1 MAGLVGGPF
10 SYMAPG
16 VSVEGF
22 LLAMLVAWLC
32 GQAIGWMY
40 SWSSGVLSYSQ
51 TFVQSLVLLTMI
63 VALISGVI
71 GDSLAKA
78 FGLAGAMAVVRFR
91 TPVKDARDAVYLFF
105 AVAVGMA
112 IGTGNPLLGVLA
124 TLIIGLAGVTLDWS
138 SYGSR
143 SSADGMLRFR
153 FQGDPAKREE
163 VSEILRRHCR
173 AFTLS
178 AARVA
183 APGGPEELVY
193 DVNLRSAKTAPD
205 LVKDLTATGSV
216 TSVSLLPLARAGES

>member
-10 SYMAPG
+10 SYSSPA

-63 VALISGVI
+63 VTLISGVI

-91 TPVKDARDAVYLFF
+91 TPVKDARDAVYLFL
-105 AVAVGMA
+105 AVAVGMSL
-112 IGTGNPLLGVLA
+112 GTGNLLLGVLA
-124 TLIIGLAGVTLDWS
+124 TIVIGVAGITLDYS
-138 SYGSR
+138 SFGSR
-143 SSADGMLRFR
+143 SAAGGMLRFR
-153 FQGDPAKREE
+153 LSDSTRREE
-163 VSEILRRHCR
+163 VVDIIRRHCR
-173 AFTLS
+173 TFTLS

-193 DVNLRSAKTAPD
+193 DINLSSDPGLLMRDLDKTGCVSA
-205 LVKDLTATGSV
+205 
-216 TSVSLLPLARAGES
+216 VSLLPLARAGES

>member
-10 SYMAPG
+10 SYASPG
-16 VSVEGF
+16 LSVEGF

-32 GQAIGWMY
+32 GQLIGWMY
-40 SWSSGVLSYSQ
+40 AWSSGVLSYSQ
-51 TFVQSLVLLTMI
+51 TFVQSLALLTMI
-63 VALISGVI
+63 VTLISGVI

-78 FGLAGAMAVVRFR
+78 FGMAGAMAVVRFR
-91 TPVKDARDAVYLFF
+91 TPVKDARDAVFLFLS
-105 AVAVGMA
+105 VAVGMA
-112 IGTGNPLLGVLA
+112 IGTGNLLLGVLA
-124 TLIIGLAGVTLDWS
+124 TIVIGLAGMSLDWS

-143 SSADGMLRFR
+143 SVAEGMLRFR
-153 FQGDPAKREE
+153 FEGDPARREE
-163 VSEILRRHCR
+163 VSEILKRHCR

-193 DVNLRSAKTAPD
+193 DVNLRNTKTAEV
-205 LVKDLTATGSV
+205 LVKDLTATGCV